1 MNMSKATLLLALLLF
16 AFTPCQGDAPGQAP
30 ADPAAAAAAGLWL
43 KAVNIHRRN
52 RNWYPE
58 RITILSEVLN
68 RRGQPTSVTQFFFF
82 LRLGADGRLDTK
94 LARSL
99 KNGEDTT
106 LKMRG
111 KVRIRDPRQGEG
123 PDNEDTYSVSISDS
137 PFVPERQ
144 HAVAFRAGS
153 EKRLLYGHSCQH
165 FDFSYR
171 TTIIRKGQTEEL
183 IWNGMAWLQEGSGLP
198 VKLEFTLTPL
208 PSRIRSLWAIYLY
221 DTAQPDRWVLRKV
234 TISGQGGFLFIKKQF
249 RTTTTFSDYR
259 RPPANAGGR

>member
-1 MNMSKATLLLALLLF
+1 MKMSKATTLLALLLF
-16 AFTPCQGDAPGQAP
+16 AFTPRPGAGP
-30 ADPAAAAAAGLWL
+30 GRAAADPAAAAPAGLWL
-43 KAVNIHRRN
+43 KAVDIHRRN
-52 RNWYPE
+52 HDWYPE

-68 RRGQPTSVTQFFFF
+68 RRGQPTSVTQFFFS
-82 LRLGADGRLDTK
+82 LRLGADGRLDTQ

-106 LKMRG
+106 LKMRE

-144 HAVAFRAGS
+144 HAVAFRAGN
-153 EKRLLYGHSCQH
+153 EKCSLFGHSCQR

-171 TTIIRKGQTEEL
+171 TTIVRKGETEEL
-183 IWNGMAWLQEGSGLP
+183 IWNGMAWLEEGSGLP

-221 DTAQPDRWVLRKV
+221 DTARPDRWVLRKV
-234 TISGQGGFLFIKKQF
+234 TISGQGGFLFIRKQF
-249 RTTTTFSDYR
+249 RTTTTFSNYR
-259 RPPANAGGR
+259 RPPAKAGAH

>member
-1 MNMSKATLLLALLLF
+1 MNMSKAALLLALLLF
-16 AFTPCQGDAPGQAP
+16 AFTTGPGRAPSET
-30 ADPAAAAAAGLWL
+30 AAAAPTGLWL

-58 RITILSEVLN
+58 RISILSEVLN
-68 RRGQPTSVTQFFFF
+68 RSGRPSSVTQLFFS
-82 LRLGADGRLDTK
+82 LRMGADGRLETQ
-94 LARSL
+94 LTRSL

-106 LKMRG
+106 LKMRE
-111 KVRIRDPRQGEG
+111 KVRIRDPRQREG

-144 HAVAFRAGS
+144 HAVAFAAGS
-153 EKRLLYGHSCQH
+153 EKRSLFGHSCQR

-171 TTIIRKGQTEEL
+171 TSIVRKGETEEL
-183 IWNGMAWLQEGSGLP
+183 IWNGMAWLEEGSGLP

-208 PSRIRSLWAIYLY
+208 PSRINRLWAIYLY
-221 DTAQPDRWVLRKV
+221 DTARPDRWVLRQV
-234 TISGQGGFLFIKKQF
+234 TISGQGGFLFIRKRF

-259 RPPANAGGR
+259 RPPANAGAH